1 MNKLRNLHLY
11 LGCIFAP
18 MLIFFAVS
26 GIWQMLG
33 FAGKGGNSLLS
44 RLSTIHTSAQW
55 KNGESLSSGPMMF
68 FVLIMSLAF
77 ILTIALG
84 VVMALKHA
92 RSKKVV
98 WVCLIFGV
106 LFPVLLVLLRFARV
120 L

>member
-33 FAGKGGNSLLS
+33 KGNAFLK
-44 RLSTIHTSAQW
+44 RLSTIHTSAHW
-55 KNGESLSSGPMMF
+55 KNGEQLTSGPMMF
-68 FVLIMSLAF
+68 FVLVMALAF
-77 ILTIALG
+77 VLTVLLG

-98 WVCLIFGV
+98 CACLIFGV
-106 LFPVLLVLLRFARV
+106 MFPVLLALLRFARV